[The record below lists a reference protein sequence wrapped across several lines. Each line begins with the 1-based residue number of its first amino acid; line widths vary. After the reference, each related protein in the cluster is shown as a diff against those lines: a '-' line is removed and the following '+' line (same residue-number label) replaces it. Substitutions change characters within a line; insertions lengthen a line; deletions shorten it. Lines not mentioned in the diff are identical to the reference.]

1 MSLKDHRITTIVK
14 GAGSSGVWIYLEPN
28 YFYKPQINN
37 SLFGLAAANF
47 IHAKTEKKAYEA
59 LKDVI
64 YLH

>member
-1 MSLKDHRITTIVK
+1 MRLKDHRITTIVK
-14 GAGSSGVWIYLEPN
+14 GAGNSGVWIYLEPK

-47 IHAKTEKKAYEA
+47 IHVKTDKEAYKE
-59 LKDVI
+59 LEDVI